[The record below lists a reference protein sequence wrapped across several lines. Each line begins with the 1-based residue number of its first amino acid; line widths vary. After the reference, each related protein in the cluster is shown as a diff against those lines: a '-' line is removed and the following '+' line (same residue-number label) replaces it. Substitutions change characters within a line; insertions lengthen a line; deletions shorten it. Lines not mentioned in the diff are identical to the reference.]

1 MGAEKSQELTQQARW
16 FEDQVATRQ
25 FVIGSRS
32 ESAEHQLESV
42 LLQNLIVNLRTRQSR
57 RSSEAFSSG
66 SRVTQLVDYSIGSI
80 DRFLT

>member
-1 MGAEKSQELTQQARW
+1 
-16 FEDQVATRQ
+16 
-25 FVIGSRS
+25 
-32 ESAEHQLESV
+32 